1 MIRTNRKHV
10 LLLLK
15 LNQKTRYFW
24 YFYFFVVDLHWLIS
38 FGAIRNIVRV
48 KVKSI
53 HFLDVPLYIKKNS
66 RLKNES
72 IKNSL
77 SLAFNQ
83 ICIDERIH
91 ISICLPILVHSVSE
105 PILFHKEAF
114 AVASLH
120 EGNSLNK
127 LN

>member
-1 MIRTNRKHV
+1 M
-10 LLLLK
+10 K

-38 FGAIRNIVRV
+38 FEVIRNIVKV
-48 KVKSI
+48 KVRSI
-53 HFLDVPLYIKKNS
+53 NFLGVPLYVKKSS

-83 ICIDERIH
+83 TCINERIH
-91 ISICLPILVHSVSE
+91 ISTCLPILVHSVSE
-105 PILFHKEAF
+105 LILFHKDAF
-114 AVASLH
+114 AVASLY
-120 EGNSLNK
+120 EGNCLNIH
-127 LN
+127 